1 MDVLGLLVANLGLV
15 IFTVVAVGLMG
26 YLAYAMVRPETF

>member
-1 MDVLGLLVANLGLV
+1 MDVLGLLVANLGLA
-15 IFTVVAVGLMG
+15 IFTVVAIGLGG